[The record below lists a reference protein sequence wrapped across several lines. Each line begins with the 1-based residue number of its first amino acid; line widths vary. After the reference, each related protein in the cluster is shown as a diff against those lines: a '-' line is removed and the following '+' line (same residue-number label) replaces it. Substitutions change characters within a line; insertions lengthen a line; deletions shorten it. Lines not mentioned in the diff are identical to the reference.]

1 MSLNIVGISAFF
13 HDSACCVMRDG
24 HLVCAAEEE
33 RFSRCKHDPGLPWR
47 AFRFCLE
54 DAGLTLA
61 DIDCV
66 AYYEQPL
73 QKLERQIWMG
83 LNPQASPQ
91 LKAELGGALDPRRVE
106 RAIRHGLGYEGP
118 LEFAGHHL
126 SHAAS
131 SYYYSGFEE
140 AAILTVDAVGEWAT
154 TSYGH
159 GHGQTIDMLGEVC
172 FPHSLGMLYS
182 AITAYLGFEVNSGE
196 YKVMG
201 LAPYGQPH
209 YTDQIR
215 ALIALD
221 SDGGYRL
228 DMRYFDYLSG
238 GAMFTASMA
247 ELFGRPA
254 RQPEG
259 TIDAFHQDVARSLQ
273 AVLEDILLQKVAW
286 LHQRVPSQNLC
297 MAGGVALNCVANS
310 RILRDGPFQRLFVQP
325 AAGDSGGAFGA
336 AAVAHVRLTE
346 QRPAGGRLQ
355 HVYLGPSF
363 APGDVRRLL
372 AAGAAA
378 ARDFTG
384 NEAAMIDAVVER
396 LIAGMVIGWFHG
408 RMEFGPRALGARSIL
423 ADPRRP
429 DMRERINAL
438 VKKREA
444 FRPFAPAVLE
454 EEAARHFALDHP
466 SPFMLETCRVESPLD
481 LPAVTHV
488 DRSARVQ
495 TVSRDTNPRFHRLIS
510 RFFERTGTPLLLN
523 TSFNMRDEP
532 IVCTPVDAI
541 RCFVRSSIDTLV
553 LEDWLIDR
561 SAIPPLWELAAAGGP
576 SASTN
581 AIRHDVYTLF

>member
-13 HDSACCVMRDG
+13 HDSSCCVMRDG

-33 RFSRCKHDPGLPWR
+33 RFSRCKHDSGLPWR

-54 DAGLTLA
+54 EAGLTIA

-83 LNPQASPQ
+83 LNPQAGPR
-91 LKAELGGALDPRRVE
+91 LKAELGSALDPRRAE
-106 RAIRHGLGYEGP
+106 RAIRHGLGYDGP

-154 TSYGH
+154 TSYGR
-159 GHGQTIDMLGEVC
+159 GHDRSIELLGEVR

-201 LAPYGQPH
+201 LAPYGRPH
-209 YTDQIR
+209 YTDQMR
-215 ALIALD
+215 ALIALE
-221 SDGGYRL
+221 SDGDYRL

-238 GAMFTASMA
+238 GGMFTVRMA
-247 ELFGRPA
+247 ELFGRPP
-254 RQPEG
+254 RRPEG
-259 TIDAFHQDVARSLQ
+259 PIEAFHQDVARSLQ
-273 AVLEDILLQKVAW
+273 AVLEDILLQKAAW

-325 AAGDSGGAFGA
+325 AAGDSGGALGA
-336 AAVAHVRLTE
+336 AAVAHVRLTQ
-346 QRPAGGRLQ
+346 QRPAGGRLR
-355 HVYLGPSF
+355 HVYLGPGF
-363 APGDVRRLL
+363 ASEDVRRLL
-372 AAGAAA
+372 ASGAAA
-378 ARDFTG
+378 ACDFTG
-384 NEAAMIDAVVER
+384 NEAALIDAVVER
-396 LIAGMVIGWFHG
+396 LIAGRVIGWFQG

-423 ADPRRP
+423 ADPRRA

-454 EEAARHFALDHP
+454 EEAPRHFALDHP

-541 RCFVRSSIDTLV
+541 RCFVRSSIDTLA

-561 SAIPPLWELAAAGGP
+561 SAIPPLWELAATESPG
-576 SASTN
+576 ASTN